1 MTSILEQRNAERQ
14 AKENGYSLSWLEQLR
29 SRRTENE
36 AVLDSPVDIAQLT
49 KEVIPDELDVSP
61 NLTGRP
67 RGSIARPGIA
77 QVGAY
82 NFRTKSE
89 VWAYNLT
96 KLYEE
101 AVTRQWSSATDIP
114 WESMSP
120 LPDDIEAAEC
130 QLSTFFAEVEF
141 QATDIPGRFISLMS
155 PDYFEVRMFL
165 LTQVMDESR
174 HLDVFRKRALA
185 NGGGLMRRADNVT
198 GVVGGTNDNAR
209 EFTELSSRLHVV
221 GEGNVLTMFRMGELM
236 AYNEAEKAIYRRVAQ
251 DEARHVAFGVLH
263 LRYLNEVSPERRE
276 EVHSYLDES
285 EERAATGAGGDNPAA
300 VSVLPAETLS
310 VLLGGGKDKYDEGQ
324 NILMAVRQ
332 KQVKE
337 YFQRLKSSGF
347 DDRIES
353 GRVNPA
359 LVAAYKAL

>member
-1 MTSILEQRNAERQ
+1 MTSVADQRKDEQL
-14 AKENGYSLSWLEQLR
+14 AKERGYSLSWLDQIRNRYEVTKADPDL
-29 SRRTENE
+29 
-36 AVLDSPVDIAQLT
+36 PVDIARLT
-49 KEVIPDELDVSP
+49 REVIPDHLDDSP

-67 RGSIARPGIA
+67 RGSIARSGIA

-82 NFRTKSE
+82 SFRTKSE
-89 VWAYNLT
+89 VWAHNLS

-114 WESMSP
+114 WESMNP

-130 QLSTFFAEVEF
+130 QLATFFAEVEF

-174 HLDVFRKRALA
+174 HLDVFRKRALS

-209 EFTELSSRLHVV
+209 EFTELSCRLHLV

-236 AYNEAEKAIYRRVAQ
+236 SYNDAEKAIYRRVAQ

-263 LRYLNEVSPERRE
+263 LRYLNEFSPERRE

-300 VSVLPAETLS
+300 VSMIPAETLS
-310 VLLGGGKDKYDEGQ
+310 VLLGGGKDRYDEGQ

-337 YFQRLKSSGF
+337 YFQRLKSAGF
-347 DDRIES
+347 DDRIER

-359 LVAAYKAL
+359 LMAAYKAL